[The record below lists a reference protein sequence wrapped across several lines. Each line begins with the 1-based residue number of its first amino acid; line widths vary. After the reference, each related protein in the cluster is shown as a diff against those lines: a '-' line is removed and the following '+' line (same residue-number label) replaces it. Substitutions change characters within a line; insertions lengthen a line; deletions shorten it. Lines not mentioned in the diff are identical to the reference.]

1 MIKKIKTHQLTPGMY
16 VHDLNCSWGVHPLFP
31 IRFKVMDDSKV
42 EEIHAL
48 GVRELYI
55 DTRRGKGVADA
66 PDAQELSEAVEQELL
81 DLAASLPTGT
91 EPRVSL
97 REEAPG
103 AARLHAEATQS
114 VNRLMTDIRLGQ
126 QGALEDLDSAVD
138 AIAESV
144 LRNSNAL
151 NGLGLIKTKDSYTFL
166 HSVSVGALLAT
177 FCNALSLSQDIT
189 RQATLG
195 GLLHDVGKMK
205 VPDEILNKPGRLS
218 ADEFEIMK
226 EHVRHGQEVLQQ
238 LCSLSPYALDI
249 SLHHHER
256 FDGSGYPSGLKGG
269 TISPLGQMAAIVDV
283 YDAITS
289 TRVYHEPMSPAEAI
303 RKIQEWSKFHFNEEL
318 VRHFIR
324 SIGIYPVG
332 SLVVL
337 ESGLIGLVVEHN
349 AHNTLRPV
357 VWIAYD
363 TRARAEVSRPYD
375 LDLSQTLGN
384 GGGDRITGYET
395 NDKWGI
401 RARRNAFNEHL
412 H

>member
-31 IRFKVMDDSKV
+31 IRFKVMDEIKV

-66 PDAQELSEAVEQELL
+66 PDTREISEAVEQELL

-103 AARLHAEATQS
+103 AARLHAEASRS
-114 VNRLMTDIRLGQ
+114 VNRLMADIRLGQ

-151 NGLGLIKTKDSYTFL
+151 NGLGLIKTKDGYTFL

-177 FCNALSLSQDIT
+177 FCNALSLSKDIT

-205 VPDEILNKPGRLS
+205 VPDDILNKPGRLS

-226 EHVRHGQEVLQQ
+226 DHVRHGQEVLQQ
-238 LCSLSPYALDI
+238 LSSLSPYALDI

-269 TISPLGQMAAIVDV
+269 AISPLGQMAAIVDV

-337 ESGLIGLVVEHN
+337 ESGLIGVVVEHN

-363 TRARAEVSRPYD
+363 TRARAEVSSPYD
-375 LDLSQTLGN
+375 LDLSRALGN

-395 NDKWGI
+395 DDKWGI
-401 RARRNAFNEHL
+401 RARRSVFNEQL